1 MRTHH
6 LQDRGTWVRSYVGI
20 ILWTPFTVWKSNVTR
35 NVSWCATREGSAE
48 KSVRQEDQYIL
59 LTLVEAKKIFNL
71 LLNLWFCSIT
81 KKWRLS
87 NESFILLETIN
98 QKLMIYKNL
107 YKNDLNF
114 IERNKH
120 LILYNPGES
129 INPLQ
134 ILPILLLCIKHTCS
148 QNEFL
153 PFQPLHHR
161 AATGKTKE
169 LSKDARDITVDL
181 HKVKRPPVRSS
192 CNFLPIP
199 IISNYLKI
207 DEI

>member
-1 MRTHH
+1 
-6 LQDRGTWVRSYVGI
+6 
-20 ILWTPFTVWKSNVTR
+20 
-35 NVSWCATREGSAE
+35 
-48 KSVRQEDQYIL
+48 
-59 LTLVEAKKIFNL
+59 
-71 LLNLWFCSIT
+71 
-81 KKWRLS
+81 
-87 NESFILLETIN
+87 
-98 QKLMIYKNL
+98 MIYKNL

-153 PFQPLHHR
+153 PFQPLHHQ

-181 HKVKRPPVRSS
+181 HKVKRPSVRSS

-199 IISNYLKI
+199 IISNYFQLFENRWNLKWSLSRSCLMNWGWSWKKCWISPKLHGRSLLKI
-207 DEI
+207 WRSEEIPDENNL

>member
-59 LTLVEAKKIFNL
+59 LTPVKQRKYLISCWTCDFAQLQRKEDSLMRVSFY
-71 LLNLWFCSIT
+71 
-81 KKWRLS
+81 WRLS
-87 NESFILLETIN
+87 TRSKWYIKTYIKMIWISLKEISTWSSTTQEN
-98 QKLMIYKNL
+98 Q
-107 YKNDLNF
+107 
-114 IERNKH
+114 
-120 LILYNPGES
+120 S
-129 INPLQ
+129 IHYRYSRSYS
-134 ILPILLLCIKHTCS
+134 CIKHKMSFFHSNLSTIR
-148 QNEFL
+148 L
-153 PFQPLHHR
+153 PR
-161 AATGKTKE
+161 AKPKE
-169 LSKDARDITVDL
+169 RSKDARDITVDL
-181 HKVKRPPVRSS
+181 HKVKRPSVRSS
-192 CNFLPIP
+192 WNFLPIP

>member
-1 MRTHH
+1 
-6 LQDRGTWVRSYVGI
+6 
-20 ILWTPFTVWKSNVTR
+20 
-35 NVSWCATREGSAE
+35 
-48 KSVRQEDQYIL
+48 
-59 LTLVEAKKIFNL
+59 
-71 LLNLWFCSIT
+71 
-81 KKWRLS
+81 
-87 NESFILLETIN
+87 
-98 QKLMIYKNL
+98 MIYKNL

-181 HKVKRPPVRSS
+181 HKVKRPSVRSS

-199 IISNYLKI
+199 IISNYFQLFENRWNLKWSLSPSI
-207 DEI
+207 CKILPHELRMIMKKVLNQPKTTWKELVKDLKVRRDSRWK